1 MKRHWIVVENDREI
15 ASEYGEDFSRPL
27 TFVTEAEAERKA
39 RALAEENL
47 GTKYSVFALVSSFSV
62 SAMVEERAK

>member
-15 ASEYGEDFSRPL
+15 ASEYDEDSSRPL